1 METQSF
7 VLGMLM
13 TYGVTLTTV
22 VVIGLVKISRLV
34 KQQKSLEDYISNIR
48 LEMDSRE
55 RDVRRIMDE
64 TNREITLVERTIMQR
79 IDKEID
85 LTNRHIHDEVVMIHR
100 HEDEIEKTIHEI
112 DKKHQMHEDEI
123 IRTLEGRI
131 SDAISYTDSRIDKVV
146 LSGTITGSKRPTV

>member
-34 KQQKSLEDYISNIR
+34 KQQQSLGKNISDLQ
-48 LEMDSRE
+48 LEIQSRD
-55 RDVRRIMDE
+55 RDFRRIMDE

-85 LTNRHIHDEVVMIHR
+85 MTNKHIHDEVVMIHR

-112 DKKHQMHEDEI
+112 DKKHELHEDEI
-123 IRTLEGRI
+123 IRTLEGKI
-131 SDAISYTDSRIDKVV
+131 MNAKAYTDSRIDKVV
-146 LSGTITGSKRPTV
+146 LSGTIKGLQRPTV